1 MEEWMWDGSYL
12 ILTNLYSITLTIFT
26 PRYALTVLA
35 ISSLCT
41 TNNQGYTQNHKR
53 ASGRQHLTFNCDNN
67 PIKLIIHA
75 SCKNDIDFKLLKKQN
90 NIQLTDHSLKI
101 KSRTIYLYQIL
112 LRIVCFSCVTL

>member
-35 ISSLCT
+35 ISFLCT

-75 SCKNDIDFKLLKKQN
+75 SCKNDIDFKLLKKKN